1 MFLNIN
7 IDFWLESETENV
19 FVEIPDD
26 KIDAFILGNAN
37 VIGVGETK
45 QTTK

>member
-1 MFLNIN
+1 MSLNLNI
-7 IDFWLESETENV
+7 DLGLESEMKFA